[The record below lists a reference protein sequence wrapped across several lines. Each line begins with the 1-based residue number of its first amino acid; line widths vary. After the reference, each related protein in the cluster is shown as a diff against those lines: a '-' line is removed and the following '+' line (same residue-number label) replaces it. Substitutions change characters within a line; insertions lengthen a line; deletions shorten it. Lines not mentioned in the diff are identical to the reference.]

1 MFEVLVNQFHT
12 MSLGQELYTI
22 CFTAFML
29 GGALCC
35 LLRSDQLPELKPL
48 LEPKP
53 LPEPKPLAKPRRSI
67 RRKSVRVAPLP
78 PALRRAVVVP
88 RLRALPP
95 LPREHRAH
103 A

>member
-22 CFTAFML
+22 SFTAFML

-35 LLRSDQLPELKPL
+35 FLRSDQPSERQPA
-48 LEPKP
+48 
-53 LPEPKPLAKPRRSI
+53 PEPKPRAKPRSNRSA
-67 RRKSVRVAPLP
+67 RRKPVRLATAT
-78 PALRRAVVVP
+78 PALRRTVTP
-88 RLRALPP
+88 RMRAMPP
-95 LPREHRAH
+95 PQRDHRAF